1 MSDNAKSAVTRA
13 TEERLNE
20 ELLDQLSLYGRRARG
35 AVEKVAPELSFA
47 EYSLLGHVHATDGAR
62 AQELA
67 RVFGLDKS
75 TVSRQLAGLMRR
87 GLVERDKGRRV
98 RVTSAGE
105 RLLRATRAALL
116 DLLGDRVADWTLE
129 ERRTFADLMR
139 RYNAAEPE
147 PGAEAADRP
156 A

>member
-1 MSDNAKSAVTRA
+1 MSVEAKSAVVGS

-47 EYSLLGHVHATDGAR
+47 EYSLLGHILAADGAR
-62 AQELA
+62 AQDLA

-75 TVSRQLAGLMRR
+75 TVSRQLAGLVRR
-87 GLVERDKGRRV
+87 GLVERDEARRV
-98 RVTSAGE
+98 QVTPVGA
-105 RLLRATRAALL
+105 RLVRSTRAALL
-116 DLLGDRVADWTLE
+116 DLLDDRVADWTLQ

-139 RYNAAEPE
+139 RYNAAQPE
-147 PGAEAADRP
+147 DAGRITS
-156 A
+156 